1 MKENKM
7 GVMPVN
13 RLLITMSVPMVIS
26 MLVQALYN
34 IVDSMYVA
42 QISENALTAVS
53 LAFPYQ
59 NLMIAVATGTGV
71 GVNALL
77 SRSLGERN
85 KELVNKTA
93 CTCIFLAGASWIV
106 FALLGL
112 GFSRT
117 FFAMQTDVTEIVN
130 GGESYLLICS
140 ILSIGLFIQIAFEK
154 LLSSTGRTV
163 LTMLTQGAGA
173 IINIVLD
180 PILIF
185 GMFGMPK
192 MGIAGAAAA
201 TVVGQIIGAFL
212 GIWLNHRFNHEIHV
226 SFRSFRPEF
235 KVIKAVYSVGIPSIL
250 MASIGSVMTFGMNK
264 ILIGF
269 STTAAAVFGVYFKLQ
284 SFVFMPIFGM
294 NNGLVPIVA
303 YNFGARKPERIVKTV
318 KLSMMYA
325 TGMMVLGFAAFQLFP
340 QNLLSIFNAS
350 DTMLAIGIPA
360 LKIISFHF
368 LIAGV
373 SIICSSTFQALGH
386 GVLSLEMSLIRQL
399 IVLLPCAFLFAQ
411 TGVLDLVW
419 LAFPIA
425 ELVAVVLGILF
436 MVRIFR
442 AQIRPLKEE
451 QLVLEME

>member
-1 MKENKM
+1 
-7 GVMPVN
+7 MPVN

-117 FFAMQTDVTEIVN
+117 FFAMQTDVAEIVN

-173 IINIVLD
+173 IINIILD

-212 GIWLNHRFNHEIHV
+212 GIWLNHRFNYEIHV

-235 KVIKAVYSVGIPSIL
+235 KVIKAIYSVGIPSIL

-303 YNFGARKPERIVKTV
+303 YNFGARKPERIVKTI

-442 AQIRPLKEE
+442 TQIRPLKEE
-451 QLVLEME
+451 QLILEME

>member
-93 CTCIFLAGASWIV
+93 CTSIFLAGASWIV

-117 FFAMQTDVTEIVN
+117 FFAMQTDVAEIVN

-173 IINIVLD
+173 IINIILD

-212 GIWLNHRFNHEIHV
+212 GIWLNHRFNYEIHV

-235 KVIKAVYSVGIPSIL
+235 KVIKAIYSVGIPSIL

-303 YNFGARKPERIVKTV
+303 YNFGARKPERIVKTI

-442 AQIRPLKEE
+442 TQIRPLKEE
-451 QLVLEME
+451 QLILEME